1 MEKLSEFQ
9 EKYSQKEEL
18 LNPPIKASNQRD
30 LDQKKSSIV
39 GSPWYTILVI
49 YSILLSFTGG
59 VTFFYNNAFASRE
72 EHIKNLDLMKTSEQ
86 LDVYQELLE
95 VEIQNME
102 NVNNIANQSFN
113 VILGSL
119 LGFLS
124 ATLTT
129 LSSKDDEIADSH
141 DSILE
146 SKPEPPEN

>member
-9 EKYSQKEEL
+9 DKYSEKEEL
-18 LNPPIKASNQRD
+18 LNPPIKASNQREFY
-30 LDQKKSSIV
+30 QNKSSIV

-72 EHIKNLDLMKTSEQ
+72 ENIKNLDSMKTSEQ
-86 LDVYQELLE
+86 LATYKKLLE
-95 VEIQNME
+95 FEIKNME

-146 SKPEPPEN
+146 SKLEPPEN

>member
-1 MEKLSEFQ
+1 M
-9 EKYSQKEEL
+9 
-18 LNPPIKASNQRD
+18 
-30 LDQKKSSIV
+30 
-39 GSPWYTILVI
+39 
-49 YSILLSFTGG
+49 LLSFTGG

-72 EHIKNLDLMKTSEQ
+72 ENIKNLDSMKTSEQ
-86 LDVYQELLE
+86 LATYKKLLE
-95 VEIQNME
+95 FEIKNME

-146 SKPEPPEN
+146 SKLEPPEN